1 MHSKFSTIRLLEV
14 PSLCHSYLTCTP
26 IGYVVKPRDPTAC
39 WKNAGVCPYELI
51 AHLLR
56 ARPIVT
62 QPNKPLNVLLP
73 QKVQSTGCI
82 SFLSSPYFPPAPA
95 TSVQVGLWPAL
106 CRGRHLQ
113 HVRNTPSVAGLACHR
128 PTCTVLRRNLVKY
141 PSQTS
146 SSIARTSYHI
156 VAL

>member
-82 SFLSSPYFPPAPA
+82 SFLSSPYFPPAPKTNTCNA
-95 TSVQVGLWPAL
+95 CNL
-106 CRGRHLQ
+106 
-113 HVRNTPSVAGLACHR
+113 HVEMENVIGTIENFIDCHQCCKVVIAGDLNTYFH
-128 PTCTVLRRNLVKY
+128 RRNG
-141 PSQTS
+141 
-146 SSIARTSYHI
+146 
-156 VAL
+156 